1 MREVV
6 KHDGLTL
13 PEGTH
18 LPRGSLLGVSLV
30 GVHTDERFYS
40 KPNGYDPFRFVRS
53 KVIATPENG
62 FDTISNSKAPV
73 YRKNVNL
80 ATCSD
85 IFLSFGYGRH
95 SW

>member
-6 KHDGLTL
+6 QKGGLTL

-18 LPRGSLLGVSLV
+18 LPCGSLLGVSLV

-40 KPNGYDPFRFVRS
+40 KPNEYNPFRFVRTR
-53 KVIATPENG
+53 ATAIPE
-62 FDTISNSKAPV
+62 DEPAVMIHSKASQ
-73 YRKNVNL
+73 YRKNVSL
-80 ATCSD
+80 ATSSD